1 VRRSLALHGAALVA
15 VVLGSGAVLYAG
27 GVRINLP
34 GIDRGYSP
42 SQPIA
47 FSHRLHCG
55 EMEMRCLYCHSAA
68 DESRHAGIPSASVC
82 MNCHRFVHSSRK
94 QAEEGLTAAPV
105 SPELLKLYSAV
116 GFDPETGKYDTTNPG
131 RPIEWIRVHDLP
143 DFVSF
148 DHSRHVK
155 ANVTCQTC
163 HGPVETMDRVTQWSD
178 LGMGWCIN
186 CHREV
191 NADHVPALEGL
202 RPSTDCAACHY

>member
-1 VRRSLALHGAALVA
+1 MRSSLAIHGAILVA
-15 VVLGSGAVLYAG
+15 VVLGTGAVLYAR
-27 GVRINLP
+27 GVRVNLP
-34 GIDRGYSP
+34 GVDQGYSP
-42 SQPIA
+42 EQPIA

-82 MNCHRFVHSSRK
+82 MNCHRYVHSAKRPV
-94 QAEEGLTAAPV
+94 EEGLTAAPL
-105 SPELLKLYSAV
+105 SPELQKLYSAV
-116 GFDPETGKYDTTNPG
+116 AFDPTTGKNDPAATG
-131 RPIEWIRVHDLP
+131 KPIEWIRVHDLP

-155 ANVTCQTC
+155 AGVTCQTC
-163 HGPVETMDRVTQWSD
+163 HGPVETMDRVAQWSD
-178 LGMGWCIN
+178 LGMGWCIE

-191 NADHVPALEGL
+191 NADHVQALEGL